1 METLTTNKVS
11 IVLRFFL
18 RYMETKERILVK
30 AHELF
35 MRYGIR
41 SVSMDDIATN
51 LGMSKKTIYQFFAD
65 KDELVDAIMDVEIV
79 NMQNDC
85 TSCSIRARDAVD
97 EIFLTM
103 EQILEQFSQMN
114 PMVLYDMEKFH
125 HRAYQKIMKHKH
137 DFILKIISSN
147 LERGKAEG
155 LYRPEVNVEIMARF
169 RLESMMLAFNIDL
182 YPPKKFPLVEVTRE
196 LIEHFVYG
204 ISTLKGIKLIEKY
217 KLELNKKLSSNAK

>member
-1 METLTTNKVS
+1 M
-11 IVLRFFL
+11 RFFL

-79 NMQNDC
+79 KMQNDC
-85 TSCSIRARDAVD
+85 LSCGIRARDAVD

-137 DFILKIISSN
+137 DFILKIISNN

-155 LYRPEVNVEIMARF
+155 LYRPELNVEIMARF

-182 YPPKKFPLVEVTRE
+182 YPPKKFPLVAVTRE

-204 ISTLKGIKLIEKY
+204 ISSLKGIKLIEKY

>member
-1 METLTTNKVS
+1 
-11 IVLRFFL
+11 
-18 RYMETKERILVK
+18 METKERILVK

-79 NMQNDC
+79 KMQNDC
-85 TSCSIRARDAVD
+85 TSCGIRARDAMD

-147 LERGKAEG
+147 LERGIEEG
-155 LYRPEVNVEIMARF
+155 LYRPEINVEIMSRF

-182 YPPKKFPLVEVTRE
+182 FPPKKFALVEVTRE
-196 LIEHFVYG
+196 MIEHFIYG
-204 ISTLKGIKLIEKY
+204 ISSLKGIKLIEKY
-217 KLELNKKLSSNAK
+217 KQELNKKLSSNAK